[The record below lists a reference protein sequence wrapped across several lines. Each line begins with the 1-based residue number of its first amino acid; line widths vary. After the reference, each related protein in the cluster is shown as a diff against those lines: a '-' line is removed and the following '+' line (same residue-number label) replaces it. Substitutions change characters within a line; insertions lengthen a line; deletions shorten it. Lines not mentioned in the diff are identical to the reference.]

1 MRIASATVQRLALRL
16 REPYTIAYD
25 TYDSTVNFL
34 LQLQTDAGVIAMGAA
49 APAADVTGESEDA
62 CEAALSTLASALIG
76 RDATVPARLADLGPD
91 PHGTPAAAAA
101 FDMALW
107 DLRGR
112 LAGLSVSQLLGQVR
126 PRVRTSVT
134 LGIMPADRMLARAC
148 EWVRQGFTALKVKGG
163 HDVRQ
168 DLANLDTLRRE
179 LGPAIEL
186 RFDANQGYGVEQAVR
201 LARGTADL
209 DVVVLEQPTA
219 ADDPEA
225 LAEVTSRLR
234 ALRREG
240 IPAPLVMADE
250 AAVTVSQCLDLLER
264 RAADAINLKLMK
276 LGGITA
282 AITVDTAAAQHGVP
296 TMISCMDEVA
306 LAIAAG
312 LHLALARPNVRWVD
326 LDGHL
331 DLLDD
336 PTARQ
341 VLLEDGELA
350 PSPGPGL
357 GDR

>member
-1 MRIASATVQRLALRL
+1 M
-16 REPYTIAYD
+16 
-25 TYDSTVNFL
+25 
-34 LQLQTDAGVIAMGAA
+34 
-49 APAADVTGESEDA
+49 
-62 CEAALSTLASALIG
+62 
-76 RDATVPARLADLGPD
+76 
-91 PHGTPAAAAA
+91 
-101 FDMALW
+101 
-107 DLRGR
+107 
-112 LAGLSVSQLLGQVR
+112 
-126 PRVRTSVT
+126 
-134 LGIMPADRMLARAC
+134 
-148 EWVRQGFTALKVKGG
+148 
-163 HDVRQ
+163 
-168 DLANLDTLRRE
+168 
-179 LGPAIEL
+179 
-186 RFDANQGYGVEQAVR
+186 
-201 LARGTADL
+201 
-209 DVVVLEQPTA
+209 
-219 ADDPEA
+219 
-225 LAEVTSRLR
+225 R